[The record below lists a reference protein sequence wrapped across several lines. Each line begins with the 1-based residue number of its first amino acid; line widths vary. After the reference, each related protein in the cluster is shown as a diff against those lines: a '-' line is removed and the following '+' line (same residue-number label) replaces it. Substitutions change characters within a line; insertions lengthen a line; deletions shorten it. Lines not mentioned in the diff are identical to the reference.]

1 MRIAVRCALMLTC
14 TAVLVYDQIGP
25 GIDAE

>member
-1 MRIAVRCALMLTC
+1 MRIAVRCALMLASTP
-14 TAVLVYDQIGP
+14 VLVYDQIGP